1 MGLRHSGSLS
11 IYSNSQLKYKMDN
24 LYLEVTKRGES
35 LMVLKFKDV
44 EKRLNDSL
52 IFPEFNL
59 HIKAAEVTAIYAS
72 LNVRMTVL
80 QMLKKEM
87 PILNGQILAGDKEIS
102 TIHLSEIG
110 FFFLEDGLYER
121 LTVAEHL
128 KLYSRLFNKRLSSD
142 LILQKVHLEEKRNI
156 KIKSLSYSE
165 RKRVLFAKLLI
176 QNSNLLIIEE
186 PDQNVDLETQ
196 RIFIL
201 LLENLRNEGK
211 GILILTS
218 NMESAITMANKVFRL
233 DSNGLEEIQL
243 VEETENKEFESKES
257 TAQSTEEI
265 IQEEIQPVRFEK
277 IPTKVNEKIVLF
289 DPPEIDYIESNDGQS
304 NLHIK
309 GEEFP
314 TTFTLSELEKRL
326 QHFGFFRCHRSYIVN
341 LQKVREVI
349 TWTRNSYS
357 LVLDDEKKSNI
368 PLSKTKM
375 AELKGM
381 LGLK

>member
-1 MGLRHSGSLS
+1 
-11 IYSNSQLKYKMDN
+11 
-24 LYLEVTKRGES
+24 
-35 LMVLKFKDV
+35 MVLKFKDV
-44 EKRLNDSL
+44 EKRLSDSL

-59 HIKAAEVTAIYAS
+59 HIQAAEIIAIYAS
-72 LNVRMTVL
+72 LNVRTTVL

-87 PILNGQILAGDKEIS
+87 PILNGEILVEDKEIS
-102 TIHLSEIG
+102 TIHLSKIG
-110 FFFLEDGLYER
+110 FLFLDDGLYER
-121 LTVAEHL
+121 LTVVEHL
-128 KLYSRLFNKRLSSD
+128 KLYSRLFNKDLSFD
-142 LILQKVHLEEKRNI
+142 LILQKLHLEEKRNV

-165 RKRVLFAKLLI
+165 KKRVSFAKLLI
-176 QNSNLLIIEE
+176 QNQQCLIIEE

-196 RIFIL
+196 RIFML
-201 LLENLRNEGK
+201 VMESLRNEGK
-211 GILILTS
+211 GILVLTS
-218 NMESAITMANKVFRL
+218 NMESAITMANKVYRL

-243 VEETENKEFESKES
+243 VEELENEESEKKEPASE
-257 TAQSTEEI
+257 ATEEI
-265 IQEEIQPVRFEK
+265 VQEEIQPVRFEK

-289 DPPEIDYIESNDGQS
+289 DPPEIDYIESNDGS
-304 NLHIK
+304 HLHIK
-309 GEEFP
+309 GESFS
-314 TTFTLSELEKRL
+314 TTFTLTELEERL

-368 PLSKTKM
+368 PLSKSKM

>member
-1 MGLRHSGSLS
+1 
-11 IYSNSQLKYKMDN
+11 
-24 LYLEVTKRGES
+24 
-35 LMVLKFKDV
+35 MVLKFNDV

-52 IFPEFNL
+52 IFPNFNL
-59 HIKAAEVTAIYAS
+59 HIEKAEVTAIYS
-72 LNVRMTVL
+72 NLNVRMTIL
-80 QMLKKEM
+80 QMLTKEL
-87 PILNGQILAGDKEIS
+87 PILNGQILIEDKIIS
-102 TIHLSEIG
+102 NIDLSEIG
-110 FFFLEDGLYER
+110 FLFLEEGFYER
-121 LTVAEHL
+121 LTVAEHF
-128 KLYSRLFNKRLSSD
+128 KLYSRLYNRSGSCD
-142 LILQKVHLEEKRNI
+142 SILGKVHLEEKRNQ
-156 KIKSLSYSE
+156 KLKNLSHSE
-165 RKRVLFAKLLI
+165 RRRVLLAKLLI
-176 QNSNLLIIEE
+176 QNPTLFIVEE

-196 RIFIL
+196 HIFMRIF
-201 LLENLRNEGK
+201 EGLRNEEK
-211 GILILTS
+211 SVLILTS

-233 DSNGLEEIQL
+233 DAKGLEEIQL
-243 VEETENKEFESKES
+243 IEESEKEELPHESVEE
-257 TAQSTEEI
+257 I
-265 IQEEIQPVRFEK
+265 VQEEVQPVRFEK

-357 LVLDDEKKSNI
+357 LILDDEKKTNI

>member
-1 MGLRHSGSLS
+1 MEKSLS
-11 IYSNSQLKYKMDN
+11 
-24 LYLEVTKRGES
+24 
-35 LMVLKFKDV
+35 
-44 EKRLNDSL
+44 DS
-52 IFPEFNL
+52 IVFPAFNL
-59 HIKAAEVTAIYAS
+59 HITTAEVTAIYSS
-72 LNVRMTVL
+72 LNVRLTIL
-80 QMLKKEM
+80 QMLTKEV
-87 PILNGQILAGDKEIS
+87 PILNGQILVGDKEIS
-102 TIHLSEIG
+102 NINLSEVG
-110 FFFLEDGLYER
+110 FLFLDDGLYER

-128 KLYSRLFNKRLSSD
+128 KLYSRLYGVSLSPE
-142 LILQKVHLEEKRNI
+142 LILRKVHLEEKRSV

-165 RKRVLFAKLLI
+165 RRRVSFAKLLI
-176 QNSNLLIIEE
+176 QNPDLLIIEE

-196 RIFIL
+196 RILIL
-201 LLENLRNEGK
+201 MIEGLRIEGK
-211 GILILTS
+211 AILILTS

-233 DSNGLEEIQL
+233 DTNGLEEIQL
-243 VEETENKEFESKES
+243 VEESENEETEINETNPEPI
-257 TAQSTEEI
+257 EEVV
-265 IQEEIQPVRFEK
+265 QEEIQPVRFEK
-277 IPTKVNEKIVLF
+277 IPTRINEKMVLF

-314 TTFTLSELEKRL
+314 TTFTLNELEKRL

-357 LVLDDEKKSNI
+357 LILDDEKKSNI

-375 AELKGM
+375 TELKVM

>member
-1 MGLRHSGSLS
+1 M
-11 IYSNSQLKYKMDN
+11 ND
-24 LYLEVTKRGES
+24 LYLNVARKGES
-35 LMVLKFKDV
+35 LMVLKFIDV
-44 EKRLNDSL
+44 EKRLSDSL

-59 HIKAAEVTAIYAS
+59 HMKAAEIIAIYAS
-72 LNVRMTVL
+72 VNVRTTIL

-87 PILNGQILAGDKEIS
+87 PILNGQILVRDRELSK
-102 TIHLSEIG
+102 IHLSEVG
-110 FFFLEDGLYER
+110 FLFLEDRLYER
-121 LTVAEHL
+121 LTVVEHL
-128 KLYSRLFNKRLSSD
+128 KFYSQLFNKKCAFD
-142 LILQKVHLEEKRNI
+142 EILKKVQLEDKRHV
-156 KIKSLSYSE
+156 KIKNLTYSE
-165 RKRVLFAKLLI
+165 KKRVSFAKLLI
-176 QNSNLLIIEE
+176 QDVHCLIIEE

-201 LLENLRNEGK
+201 LMESLRSEGK
-211 GILILTS
+211 GVLILTS
-218 NMESAITMANKVFRL
+218 NMESAITMANKVYRL
-233 DSNGLEEIQL
+233 DTNGLEEIQL
-243 VEETENKEFESKES
+243 VEEIENEESEIKEDIS
-257 TAQSTEEI
+257 QSTEEM

-314 TTFTLSELEKRL
+314 TTFTLSELEDRL

-375 AELKGM
+375 TELKGM